1 MINKEERCDVHEEK
15 IGAKSQ
21 QENERFLM
29 LLRNTTLFINNPQ
42 HKYAATIINLLLQ
55 FLIAQL
61 VPKKRITALAKRD
74 CIGVSEALRE
84 SNTNTSEVF
93 SSHRKFSRARQ
104 HW

>member
-1 MINKEERCDVHEEK
+1 MPKANKTMRE
-15 IGAKSQ
+15 
-21 QENERFLM
+21 FLM
-29 LLRNTTLFINNPQ
+29 LLRNTTLVINKPK

-74 CIGVSEALRE
+74 CIRVSEALRE
-84 SNTNTSEVF
+84 SSTNTSEVF
-93 SSHRKFSRARQ
+93 SSHRKLSRARQ